1 MPANNSIS
9 LVSLDFDTI
18 KSNLVSYLRGN
29 PAFADF
35 NFEGS
40 NINVL
45 LDILSYNTY
54 LQSFYLNM
62 VASEMFLD
70 SAQLRN
76 SVVSLSKSL
85 NYTPRSYKSS
95 RLNIFCQFPQ
105 SGLSAFNIPVGTKF
119 SAKNS
124 NGSFTFVTRDS
135 NTIYPSGGEFS
146 ANLVVY
152 EGKYL
157 SDVFTV
163 DNTVESQRFLI
174 SNQNID
180 NDSLTVTVIASGTP
194 YNFTPASSLFGV
206 SNTSNVFFIQAAENN
221 YYEIVFGDGVFGS
234 PPLNGSTVLANYMVT
249 SGTDGNGAMN
259 VQLDDNLGSF
269 NGSVNFIIPSISV
282 SNSSFNGANSES
294 IESIRFNAPRS
305 LQTQER
311 AVTANDYKQLV
322 LNNYSDVKSVHVFG
336 GEQISGA
343 YDPDDNMNN
352 SNSVQF
358 GKVFIVPATHSGYN
372 LSDSEKADIQSFL
385 LERNVLG
392 ITPQV
397 VDPAYLYLNV
407 YTTVKYDPTKT
418 ANPPATI
425 SNIVSNAIQA
435 YNSNNLESFDTEFKL
450 SDFMAAITNSE
461 QSISSN
467 QTTVNMKK
475 VLTPSLNTPQYLTV
489 SYNNAINVG
498 SVFSSAFLANGR
510 ECSFTDF
517 NPNNN
522 TFNFTQTSTGLQ
534 INNNSNV
541 IYLLDST
548 IPSKPTYTT
557 AGTIDYSR
565 GIISLNQITI
575 NDFLANEG
583 VTFIAQPASENV
595 KAYNND
601 IIEIDIISGINIQIA
616 TV

>member
-18 KSNLVSYLRGN
+18 KSNLVTYLQGN
-29 PAFADF
+29 PAFSDF

-54 LQSFYLNM
+54 LNSFYLNM
-62 VASEMFLD
+62 AVSEMFLD

-95 RLNIFCQFPQ
+95 KLNIYCQFPQ
-105 SGLSAFNIPVGTKF
+105 TNLSAFNIPAGTKF

-124 NGSFTFVTRDS
+124 NGTFTYVTRDS
-135 NTIYPSGGEFS
+135 TTLYPSGGEFS
-146 ANLVVY
+146 ANLTVY

-163 DNTVESQRFLI
+163 DNTIENQRFI
-174 SNQNID
+174 MSNQSID
-180 NDSLTVTVIASGTP
+180 NDSLTVTVISSDIQYNFAQASG
-194 YNFTPASSLFGV
+194 LFGV
-206 SNTSNVFFIQAAENN
+206 NNYSNVFFIQAAENN
-221 YYEIVFGDGVFGS
+221 YYEIVFGDGVFGA
-234 PPLNGSTVLANYMVT
+234 PPLNGSVILANYMVT
-249 SGTDGNGAMN
+249 AGSDGNGCLN
-259 VQLDDNLGSF
+259 VQLDDNLGSY
-269 NGSVNFIIPSISV
+269 NGSGSFIIPAITV
-282 SNSSFNGANSES
+282 SNASFNGANSES

-336 GEQISGA
+336 GDQVSGS
-343 YDPDDNMNN
+343 YDPDDNDN
-352 SNSVQF
+352 SNAVQF
-358 GKVFIVPATHSGYN
+358 GKVFIVPATHSGFN
-372 LSDSEKADIQSFL
+372 LTDSEKADIESFL

-392 ITPQV
+392 IQPQV
-397 VDPAYLYLNV
+397 VDPAYLYLDV

-425 SNIVSNAIQA
+425 TNIVSNAIQA
-435 YNSNNLESFDTEFKL
+435 YNSNNLQSFDTEFKL

-461 QSISSN
+461 QSITSN
-467 QTTVNMKK
+467 QTSVNMKK
-475 VLTPSLNTPQYLTV
+475 ITTPDLNSPQYITI
-489 SYNNAINVG
+489 SFNNPLAVG
-498 SVFSSAFLANGR
+498 SIFSTNFLTNGR
-510 ECSFTDF
+510 ECSFTDY

-522 TFNFTQTSTGLQ
+522 TFNFTQTNQGLQ
-534 INNNSNV
+534 INNSSNI
-541 IYLLDST
+541 IYLLDNT
-548 IPSKPTYTT
+548 NPSKPIYNS

-575 NDFLANEG
+575 NDFLSNEG
-583 VTFIAQPASENV
+583 ITFIAQPTTENV
-595 KAYNND
+595 TAYNND
-601 IIEIDIISGINIQIA
+601 IIEIDIVAGININ
-616 TV
+616 VVVG